1 MTTAQIKKIIKEKV
15 DGVWVAAH
23 DESGHH
29 YRHRDSGVLVDS
41 VTTKLSLLA
50 KPHLIP
56 WAVGKGLEYFIER
69 IEFYSADNHE
79 QLVKAA
85 KFAYTAV
92 RDDAGNIGTIAH
104 DCLEQYEKEWIKTGK
119 KPKDARDFVPEGSDG
134 RVYAAVRSGEA
145 VFEKYNIVPLAPE
158 ILVGSEKYK
167 SAGTLD
173 LLAVD
178 SKGNLELWDH
188 KTSNQ
193 IDPIGYSMQV
203 ATYKK
208 FFEDM
213 TGLKI
218 KKTRIIMLSKDYD
231 KVTVYDIPNVSKAF
245 NAFAQLSK
253 VYDWVENGKE
263 KVEKDIKKI
272 TI

>member
-1 MTTAQIKKIIKEKV
+1 MTTAQIKKIIKNKV

-23 DESGHH
+23 DETGHH
-29 YRHRDSGVLVDS
+29 YRNRDSGVLVDS
-41 VTTKLSLLA
+41 VTTKLSLLS

-56 WAVGKGLEYFIER
+56 WAVKMGLEYFIER
-69 IEFYSADNHE
+69 IEFYNKDNHD
-79 QLVKAA
+79 QLIKAA
-85 KFAYTAV
+85 QFAHTAV

-104 DCLEQYEKEWIKTGK
+104 QALEDYVNEWLKTK
-119 KPKDARDFVPEGSDG
+119 KRPKDVKNFIPEGSDG
-134 RVYAAVRSGEA
+134 RVYAAARSGEA
-145 VFEKYNIVPLAPE
+145 VFDKYNVVPLYSE
-158 ILVGSEKYK
+158 LLVGSEKYN

-178 SKGNLELWDH
+178 NNGNLVLLDW
-188 KTSNQ
+188 KTSNRC
-193 IDPIGYSMQV
+193 DEIGYSMQV
-203 ATYKK
+203 AAYKK
-208 FFEDM
+208 FFEEM

-218 KKTRIIMLSKDYD
+218 KKTHIVMLSKDYD

-263 KVEKDIKKI
+263 KVLKDVKKI
-272 TI
+272 II